1 MTTGQRIKEARK
13 RAGITQTELG
23 ALLGVSGSMIAQYE
37 TDKRNPKQETIQRI
51 ADALE
56 CDFYWL
62 LLGVKLSERERI
74 VTNTIRI
81 FNLQDEWDRK
91 IVDVTTKRME
101 YELSIMGYSFSEKE
115 QRLIA
120 AFSKMDNEGQEKA
133 ADYVEDILPRYS
145 RQDPAQP
152 LPEAPAEAS
161 PVQDTPAAQDAPEGN
176 EKPE

>member
-13 RAGITQTELG
+13 KAGITQTELG
-23 ALLGVSGSMIAQYE
+23 AMLGVSGSMIAQYE

-62 LLGVKLSERERI
+62 LLGVKVSERERI
-74 VTNTIRI
+74 VTNTIKI

-115 QRLIA
+115 QRMIA
-120 AFSKMDNEGQEKA
+120 AFSKMDDEGQGKA
-133 ADYVEDILPRYS
+133 ADYVEYILPRYR
-145 RQDPAQP
+145 RQDTQQTT
-152 LPEAPAEAS
+152 LNSNEGK
-161 PVQDTPAAQDAPEGN
+161 DTPAAQDAPEGP
-176 EKPE
+176 EKGK